1 MTTCTNLGHVIILE
15 DEPFIS
21 LDLEDMLPKL
31 GATSVTV
38 FDNRAD
44 AIDWLTS
51 NCPDLAIIDPRLN
64 DGICTDVVEKLTEAR
79 VSLVV
84 YAGAEVNEQ
93 AFHTGEWLDK
103 PTMPEIL
110 EEALKR
116 LLC

>member
-1 MTTCTNLGHVIILE
+1 METRPNLGHVLVLE

-21 LDLEDMLPKL
+21 LDLEDMLRKP

-38 FDNRAD
+38 FDNRAA
-44 AIDWLTS
+44 AIDWLAT

-79 VSLVV
+79 VPFVV
-84 YAGAEVNEQ
+84 YAGAEVDEQ
-93 AFHTGEWLDK
+93 AFQKGEWLDK
-103 PTMPEIL
+103 PTMSDIL
-110 EEALKR
+110 EESLER